1 MKKTIFAALFI
12 AVAFSIAA
20 YSQAIN
26 SKAPDFTLPDL
37 NGNNVKLSDVYSKGP
52 VFVSFWATWCGPCK
66 KEIPELISVY
76 NKYHSRGFE
85 ILAVSIDKSGA
96 GVVKPF
102 AESSKLPYRILLD
115 PTGEIFS
122 RKYKGMGVPYGFLI
136 NKDGVV
142 VKSYYGLTPGFEA
155 SLSKE
160 VEKLLPAVEIKPD
173 TSKTKETDK

>member
-1 MKKTIFAALFI
+1 VKRIIFATLLI
-12 AVAFSIAA
+12 AVGMSLAAFG
-20 YSQAIN
+20 QAVN

-37 NGNNVKLSDVYSKGP
+37 NGNNVKLSDIYAKGP
-52 VFVSFWATWCGPCK
+52 VFISFWATWCGPCK
-66 KEIPELISVY
+66 REIPELINVY
-76 NKYHSRGFE
+76 NKYRTRGLE
-85 ILAVSIDKSGA
+85 ILAISIDKSGA

-102 AESSKLPYRILLD
+102 VESSKLPYRILLD

-136 NKDGVV
+136 NKEGVV

-160 VEKLLPAVEIKPD
+160 VEKLLPAVESKPD
-173 TSKTKETDK
+173 ASKAEEDKK